1 MKRLCFVWIPTIE
14 WDCHAGATLNQT
26 VQAWKSGDEQKL
38 KSWNRSRGRHAVL
51 FACPDFHGLQ
61 NSGSLTPI
69 RATQNTRRIAGRKNL
84 KKSVQPCFP
93 LVLRRSRCRNRDC
106 CNSTQLH
113 CSQAFACAVQGQ
125 DHGWPYDTSWV
136 RGSETEVGFSSS
148 CPLTRSKLRVY

>member
-1 MKRLCFVWIPTIE
+1 MFGSRGLSGTVMQVQHLIKRWRPGNLETS
-14 WDCHAGATLNQT
+14 
-26 VQAWKSGDEQKL
+26 KSENLGIGL
-38 KSWNRSRGRHAVL
+38 GSRGRHAVL

-106 CNSTQLH
+106 CNSRQLR
-113 CSQAFACAVQGQ
+113 CSQAFAYAVQGQ

-136 RGSETEVGFSSS
+136 RGSETEVV
-148 CPLTRSKLRVY
+148 LAQAAR

>member
-1 MKRLCFVWIPTIE
+1 MKRLCFVWIPRIE

-26 VQAWKSGDEQKL
+26 VEAWKSGDEQRL
-38 KSWNRSRGRHAVL
+38 KSWNRSGVKRQTCKKLLVL

-93 LVLRRSRCRNRDC
+93 RVWRRSRCRNRDC

-136 RGSETEVGFSSS
+136 RGSETEVVLAQAG
-148 CPLTRSKLRVY
+148 R